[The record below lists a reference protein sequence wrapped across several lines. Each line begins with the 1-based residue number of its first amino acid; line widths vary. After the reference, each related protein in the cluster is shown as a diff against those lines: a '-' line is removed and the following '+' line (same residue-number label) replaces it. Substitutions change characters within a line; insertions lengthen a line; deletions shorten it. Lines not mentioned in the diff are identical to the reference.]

1 MERESFED
9 PEVAELLN
17 RHFVAIKVDR
27 EERPDIDHIYMTV
40 CQAMTGQGGWPLTV
54 ILTPDQRPFFAGTY
68 FPKERRFG
76 RMGLLEILQQI
87 HEKWE
92 EDPDKVVAAS
102 LKIMDQLKPAMEA
115 TGKGEVEISWI
126 EDAYDGFRDAFD
138 EVFGGFGDAP
148 KFPTPHNLMFLLRY
162 GRLNEDVRAID
173 MVEKTLMSMY
183 RGGIYDHVGFG
194 FARYSTD
201 REWLVPHF
209 EKMLYDNALL
219 AMTYVE
225 AYQVTKKDTYKD
237 IARDVLEYVLRDM
250 TSEDGAFYSAEDA
263 DSEGEEGKFYL
274 WTVDQVV
281 EVLGEE
287 LGGRY
292 CRYYDV
298 TPDGNFEGRNIP
310 NLIGQSHDA
319 FCAREGVHPDE
330 WAKQVRAAN
339 RTLFQH
345 RERRVHPHKDDK
357 VLTSWN
363 ALMIVALAKAG
374 RAFHESTYIA
384 AAERALQFINDN
396 LKNPDGRLLARFRDG
411 HAAHLGY
418 LDDYAFLTWACIE
431 LYEATFQ
438 PEYLAAAVQLQ
449 DETIRLF
456 WDERSGGFYF
466 YGSDA
471 ETLIVRP
478 KEVYDGATPSGNSV
492 AALNLVRLGRL
503 TGNTEYERLAG
514 ELFSAFADHVGHYPM
529 GHTML
534 LMALQLAHGKGRE
547 MVVVGSSEH
556 PETQAVLGRIQSLFL
571 PDTVLIHRPT
581 DAPKAAE
588 LAALCP
594 YVEDQ
599 VAVDG
604 KPTIYICENFACQQP
619 LTDVEEA
626 IRRLR

>member
-54 ILTPDQRPFFAGTY
+54 IVTPDQRPFFAGTY

-102 LKIMDQLKPAMEA
+102 LKIMDQLKPAMEV
-115 TGKGEVEISWI
+115 TRKGKAEISWI
-126 EDAYDGFRDAFD
+126 EEAYDGFRDSFD

-162 GRLNEDVRAID
+162 GYLNKDVQAVD

-219 AMTYVE
+219 VMTYVE
-225 AYQVTKKDTYKD
+225 AYQVTKKETYKD
-237 IARDVLEYVLRDM
+237 IAQDVLEYVLRDM

-274 WTVDQVV
+274 WTVEQVV
-281 EVLGEE
+281 EVLGKE

-298 TPDGNFEGRNIP
+298 TPDGNFEGKNIP
-310 NLIGQSHDA
+310 NLIGQSHAA
-319 FCAREGVHPDE
+319 FCAREGINPDE

-345 RERRVHPHKDDK
+345 REGRVHPHKDDK

-374 RAFHESTYIA
+374 SVFHESTYIA

-431 LYEATFQ
+431 LYEATFK
-438 PEYLAAAVQLQ
+438 PEHLAAAVLLQ

-456 WDERSGGFYF
+456 WDESAGGFYF

-503 TGNTEYERLAG
+503 TGNTEYERIAE
-514 ELFSAFADHVGHYPM
+514 ELFSAFAEHVGHYPM

-534 LMALQLAHGKGRE
+534 LMALQFAHGKTRE
-547 MVVVGSSEH
+547 MVVVGPSEH
-556 PETQAVLGRIQSLFL
+556 PETQAVLERIQTLFL

-581 DAPKAAE
+581 DPEKAAE
-588 LAALCP
+588 LATLCP

-599 VAVDG
+599 VAVNG
-604 KPTIYICENFACQQP
+604 KPTMYICENFTCQQP
-619 LTDVEEA
+619 VTDVEEA
-626 IRRLR
+626 VRQLG

>member
-1 MERESFED
+1 
-9 PEVAELLN
+9 
-17 RHFVAIKVDR
+17 
-27 EERPDIDHIYMTV
+27 
-40 CQAMTGQGGWPLTV
+40 
-54 ILTPDQRPFFAGTY
+54 
-68 FPKERRFG
+68 
-76 RMGLLEILQQI
+76 MGLLENPCRQI
-87 HEKWE
+87 HEKWK

-102 LKIMDQLKPAMEA
+102 LKIMDQLKPAKGKA

-162 GRLNEDVRAID
+162 GRFRTRMCGPIH

-225 AYQVTKKDTYKD
+225 AYQVTEKDTYKD

-492 AALNLVRLGRL
+492 AAALNLVRLGRL
-503 TGNTEYERLAG
+503 TGKYRVRTPRG
-514 ELFSAFADHVGHYPM
+514 GI
-529 GHTML
+529 
-534 LMALQLAHGKGRE
+534 
-547 MVVVGSSEH
+547 
-556 PETQAVLGRIQSLFL
+556 VLGVCRPRRALSDGTHHAADGIAVGAWQRQRDGCRRIVGTPGDPGSAWTYPILVSSY
-571 PDTVLIHRPT
+571 TVLIHRPT
-581 DAPKAAE
+581 DAAKAAE